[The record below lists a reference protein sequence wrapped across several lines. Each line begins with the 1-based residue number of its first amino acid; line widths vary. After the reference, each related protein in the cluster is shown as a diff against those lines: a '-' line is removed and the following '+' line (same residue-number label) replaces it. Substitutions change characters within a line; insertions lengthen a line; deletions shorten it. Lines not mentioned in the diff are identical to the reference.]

1 MVVFRRQ
8 ASKLKP
14 NFSRSR
20 LSILDQNLIL
30 FSTSYCLKKMEFDPV
45 NNSNGPPSRYLLE
58 SDSESERE
66 DEPQVSDQAT
76 RNLQDR
82 IKILF
87 QDTDNKSVDQIKD
100 RDLNILLGQ
109 AGISWSQ
116 SIGSGGLKE
125 DASLLV
131 DGIQVSSDTNLNDPS
146 CSLSVLE
153 SFFYFH

>member
-1 MVVFRRQ
+1 M
-8 ASKLKP
+8 
-14 NFSRSR
+14 
-20 LSILDQNLIL
+20 D
-30 FSTSYCLKKMEFDPV
+30 FDPV

-66 DEPQVSDQAT
+66 DDEPQASDQAT

-116 SIGSGGLKE
+116 SVGTGGLKE
-125 DASLLV
+125 DACLLV
-131 DGIQVSSDTNLNDPS
+131 DGIQVSVDTNLNDPAFI
-146 CSLSVLE
+146 SLFIL
-153 SFFYFH
+153 SFLLILSLIL